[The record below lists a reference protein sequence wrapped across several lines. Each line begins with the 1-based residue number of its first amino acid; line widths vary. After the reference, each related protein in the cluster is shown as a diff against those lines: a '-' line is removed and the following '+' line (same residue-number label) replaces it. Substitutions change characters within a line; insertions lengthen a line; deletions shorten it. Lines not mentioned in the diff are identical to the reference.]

1 MKKILKIIL
10 LLIVIALVIFLF
22 LLGKNYFKLREI
34 EEKFSKYRNTNNYS
48 MEMSDKGEITNPE
61 ITAETPISGTLVKSY
76 YKDGVQKYISETIDG
91 KKKIIQLTTKE
102 YRLSFINSDGEKKF
116 NRYDE
121 QNEVNGTI
129 YNSLETISISEY
141 FHNLLKL
148 KIETVEDEGEKLY
161 KITGIPAS
169 VYSDNSG
176 IANEE
181 IYLDYDKGTIVKII
195 RYYNKPQI
203 STETIIRN
211 YEFGNVTD
219 EDLKVPTESEW
230 LR

>member
-1 MKKILKIIL
+1 MKKVLKIIL
-10 LLIVIALVIFLF
+10 IVLVIIVIIFACFLLF
-22 LLGKNYFKLREI
+22 LGKRHLKLKEI
-34 EEKFSKYRNTNNYS
+34 ENKFSKFRNIDNYS
-48 MEMSDKGEITNPE
+48 LEVTGEIE
-61 ITAETPISGTLVKSY
+61 SSGETTLRNIIAKTY
-76 YKDGVQKYISETIDG
+76 YKDGTQKDVYETTDG
-91 KKKIIQLTTKE
+91 EKNAIQLTTKD
-102 YRLSFINSDGEKKF
+102 YRITFINSDGEKKF

-121 QNEVNGTI
+121 QNEVDGTI
-129 YNSLETISISEY
+129 YNSLETISSSEY

-148 KIETVEDEGEKLY
+148 KIETVADGGEKLY

-169 VYSDNSG
+169 VFSDDSG

-181 IYLDYDKGTIVKII
+181 IYLDYDKGTMVKLI
-195 RYYNKPQI
+195 RYYNWGDSAK
-203 STETIIRN
+203 ETIYSK

>member
-1 MKKILKIIL
+1 MKKVLKIIL
-10 LLIVIALVIFLF
+10 IVLVIIVIIFACFLLF
-22 LLGKNYFKLREI
+22 LGKRHLKLKEI
-34 EEKFSKYRNTNNYS
+34 ENKFSKFRNIDNYS
-48 MEMSDKGEITNPE
+48 LEVTGEIE
-61 ITAETPISGTLVKSY
+61 SSGETTLRNIIAKTY
-76 YKDGVQKYISETIDG
+76 YKDGTQKDVYETTDG
-91 KKKIIQLTTKE
+91 EKNAIQLTTKD
-102 YRLSFINSDGEKKF
+102 YRITFINSDGEKKF

-121 QNEVNGTI
+121 QNEVDGTI
-129 YNSLETISISEY
+129 YNSLETISSSEY

-148 KIETVEDEGEKLY
+148 KIETVADGGEKLY

-169 VYSDNSG
+169 VFSDDSG

>member
-1 MKKILKIIL
+1 MKKVLKIV
-10 LLIVIALVIFLF
+10 LIVLVIILIILACFLLF
-22 LLGKNYFKLREI
+22 LGKRHLKLKEI
-34 EEKFSKYRNTNNYS
+34 ENKFSKYRNADNYS
-48 MEMSDKGEITNPE
+48 FEVKGKIESNG
-61 ITAETPISGTLVKSY
+61 ETTLRDTIAKIY
-76 YKDGVQKYISETIDG
+76 YKDGIEKIVYETTDG
-91 KKKIIQLTTKE
+91 EKNVIQLTTKD
-102 YRLSFINSDGEKKF
+102 YRISFINSDGEKKF

-148 KIETVEDEGEKLY
+148 KIETVEDGGEKLY

-181 IYLDYDKGTIVKII
+181 IYLDYDKGTMVKLI
-195 RYYNKPQI
+195 RYYNWGDSAK
-203 STETIIRN
+203 ETIYSK

>member
-1 MKKILKIIL
+1 MKKVLKIIL
-10 LLIVIALVIFLF
+10 IVLVIIVIIFACFLLF
-22 LLGKNYFKLREI
+22 LGKRHLKLKEI
-34 EEKFSKYRNTNNYS
+34 ENKFSSYRNTDNYS
-48 MEMSDKGEITNPE
+48 LEVTGEIE
-61 ITAETPISGTLVKSY
+61 SSGETTLRNIVAKTY
-76 YKDGVQKYISETIDG
+76 FKDGTQKDVYETTDG
-91 KKKIIQLTTKE
+91 EKMTIQLTTKD
-102 YRLSFINSDGEKKF
+102 YRITFINSDGEKKF

-121 QNEVNGTI
+121 QNEVDGTI
-129 YNSLETISISEY
+129 YNSLETISSSEY

-181 IYLDYDKGTIVKII
+181 IYLDYDKGTMVKLI
-195 RYYNKPQI
+195 RYYNWGDSAK
-203 STETIIRN
+203 ETIYSK

-219 EDLKVPTESEW
+219 EDLSVPTESEW